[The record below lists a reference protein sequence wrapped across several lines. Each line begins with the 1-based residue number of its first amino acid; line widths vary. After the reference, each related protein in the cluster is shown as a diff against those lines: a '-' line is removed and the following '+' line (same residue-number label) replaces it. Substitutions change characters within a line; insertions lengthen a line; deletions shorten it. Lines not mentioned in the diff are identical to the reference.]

1 MFVALREITVT
12 EGNADKVVEQFS
24 SPSVIE
30 EQDGFVDLSVMKKKK
45 KRADKEETVV
55 VMIRWE
61 SEDHWKKWETSEAH
75 LAAHR
80 ENRGKPQPEY
90 IISQDGGR
98 YNVEAVKK
106 PAE

>member
-12 EGNADKVVEQFS
+12 EGNADKVVENFS
-24 SPSVIE
+24 KPSVIE
-30 EQDGFVDLSVMKKKK
+30 EQDGFVDLSVMKKKQ
-45 KRADKEETVV
+45 KRGEKEETVV

-61 SEDHWKKWETSEAH
+61 SEEHWKKWETSEAH
-75 LAAHR
+75 LAMHR
-80 ENRGKPQPEY
+80 EKKGQPEPDY
-90 IISQDGGR
+90 IIRQDGGR